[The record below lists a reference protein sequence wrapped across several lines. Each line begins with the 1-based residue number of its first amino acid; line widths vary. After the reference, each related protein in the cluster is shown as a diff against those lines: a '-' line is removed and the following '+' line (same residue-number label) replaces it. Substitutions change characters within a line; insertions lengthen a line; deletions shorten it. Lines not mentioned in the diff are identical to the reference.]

1 MTYINLPFNNN
12 ATQSGESTS
21 QPATNDRAG
30 GVKLA
35 TAQQAIEGVNVSAA
49 ITPATMR
56 AALDD
61 GYATSDDLNDAVVTL
76 NNTIAESQSDYATTQ
91 DAGLIVIATAQEA
104 LNGENDENAITPA
117 TLKIAIED
125 SQPDQATTDQA
136 GIIRIATEQEAL
148 DATDT
153 ESAVTPAGLGAA
165 ISAIEITEQQPLTVA
180 TTSAKGIVELATND
194 EAVAGESAETV
205 ITPANLQAKLDSIS
219 GEETADDEIDQGVT
233 YPVELAD
240 GELASGEL
248 ATASVENIY
257 LSDVKLGD

>member
-1 MTYINLPFNNN
+1 MTYISFPFNDTSGSG
-12 ATQSGESTS
+12 ATSD
-21 QPATNDRAG
+21 PATTDEAG
-30 GVKLA
+30 VVKLA

-49 ITPATMR
+49 VTPATMR

-91 DAGLIVIATAQEA
+91 DAGLIVIATAQES

-165 ISAIEITEQQPLTVA
+165 ISAIEIPEQQPLTVA

-194 EAVAGESAETV
+194 EAVAGESTETV

-219 GEETADDEIDQGVT
+219 GEETADNAVDEGVT